1 MIWKDALPLFFLP
14 WFSSPVLTHEFSP
27 EPDHQRKGR
36 DDHVTVYDKAL
47 KALEQGPA
55 VAGGATAGYYVID

>member
-1 MIWKDALPLFFLP
+1 LERRPSVVFLALVFV
-14 WFSSPVLTHEFSP
+14 SRAYSQFSP

-55 VAGGATAGYYVID
+55 VAGGVTAGYYVID